1 MVSETASPAAGV
13 APRTRRA
20 RVESS
25 VSARDAPHAR
35 RHRAGRATGCRERRL
50 ASSRGSTR
58 SEGATP
64 RHRRRRAWL
73 LGAQTSGEERVGGRI
88 GSRTRVVHQLC
99 ARANER
105 CAARHGRR
113 ARLGRH
119 RLDGARSRQYRR
131 RASICRRS
139 ATSRR
144 SRVDDVRSRVVPPRA
159 TSRASG
165 ILGRTIRAQRRSSAS
180 RGDDRD
186 EGQLESKLRRD
197 EYRNSPADQ
206 RFPRAARAQRSRSPH
221 AVFLSGST
229 NIHSLRSFPS
239 APRPFA
245 SLTSAHFRRH
255 PPRRRPDGG
264 WIAEVVVGNAAATW
278 RQGQPPP
285 L

>member
-1 MVSETASPAAGV
+1 MALRSADVGGGKSRRSNRVKDARCSPAVCECERTMRRSARTAGV
-13 APRTRRA
+13 PGTAPVGWRA
-20 RVESS
+20 L
-25 VSARDAPHAR
+25 
-35 RHRAGRATGCRERRL
+35 T
-50 ASSRGSTR
+50 
-58 SEGATP
+58 
-64 RHRRRRAWL
+64 
-73 LGAQTSGEERVGGRI
+73 
-88 GSRTRVVHQLC
+88 
-99 ARANER
+99 
-105 CAARHGRR
+105 
-113 ARLGRH
+113 
-119 RLDGARSRQYRR
+119 RQYRR

-197 EYRNSPADQ
+197 EYRNSHRPTLAT
-206 RFPRAARAQRSRSPH
+206 RARRSRSPH

-245 SLTSAHFRRH
+245 SLTSAHFVATRHSAVPTGVGSRR
-255 PPRRRPDGG
+255 
-264 WIAEVVVGNAAATW
+264 
-278 RQGQPPP
+278 
-285 L
+285 